1 MSELIEQL
9 VSALQQPRELERK
22 PGQEPL
28 AIIPDNMTLVDLEKF
43 DAHPSRV
50 RQHVSLTSIAK
61 FTQLV
66 NRFKNDLSIVFIA
79 PDLKSLGSGGKPL
92 ATAIIDYH
100 STDKPEWGSNRIC
113 LEARPS
119 LAYQKLM
126 DLDNK
131 LMDQPDFAKALEEIA
146 RFSNTHAQADLLEIA
161 QTMRLTS
168 KGEFKNYDDEIT
180 GSLDIR
186 YDVAV
191 SATAGVERK
200 LTVPTEIGFKV
211 SLIDGLDAVVVP
223 VKLLYRTPAGP
234 GQKVQMG
241 IKIIDRTWIEEA
253 AIAGVTQL
261 IEDETALEAYP
272 GTFRLGE

>member
-1 MSELIEQL
+1 MSELIDTL
-9 VSALQQPRELERK
+9 LSALQKPTELPREV
-22 PGQEPL
+22 GQKPL

-43 DAHPSRV
+43 DANPSRIH
-50 RQHVSLTSIAK
+50 QHISLTSIAK

-66 NRFKNDLSIVFIA
+66 NRFKNELSIVFIA
-79 PDLKSLGSGGKPL
+79 PDLKSLGRDGKPL

-100 STDKPEWGSNRIC
+100 ATDKPEWGNNRIC

-211 SLIDGLDAVVVP
+211 ALIDGLEAVVVP

-253 AIAGVTQL
+253 AITGVTQL
-261 IEDETALEAYP
+261 IEDETLLEAYP